1 MTLWRRT
8 AVPAAGTLCALI
20 VCGAAIVFGRADVAL
35 IGVALFASVAVATR
49 RPTTTDSVE
58 VTLTRTQEAEPAE
71 HSPEQERSRP
81 PVAGARGDAHRPAAP
96 VRIEVKAPVE
106 VELVL
111 LRITTLGFEVQQF
124 AVAPPAELHARVP
137 LAHSGEQELLAVEQ
151 RAVSRSAAF
160 VADAAPPTSLHVV
173 VEPELTPIR
182 FLPVPQRLRGLTG
195 AHQSG
200 RPGDGGEFRDIHP
213 FVSGDRLRRVDWK
226 ATARL
231 ARRPGDL
238 YVRRTNATSD
248 VDVAIVFDDADEVGE
263 AVAEWT
269 LGDPTLTGTTSMDVA
284 RNAAWSLASAY
295 LDAGDSVAFQVLS
308 RAGGAVPR
316 GSGGRQRE
324 RLKAAIAR
332 TAPHPR
338 FLTRART
345 PLVAPGAMIVLL
357 STFLDGDAV
366 RLAALWRAAGH
377 RVLAVD
383 TLPRPDAGALNR
395 RQLLALRVVLGR
407 RDERLLDLRA
417 VGADVVAWH
426 RSPAELAADLRSVSR
441 PRRP

>member
-1 MTLWRRT
+1 VTIWRRT
-8 AVPAAGTLCALI
+8 AVPAAGTLCGLI
-20 VCGAAIVFGRADVAL
+20 VCAAAIVFGRGDVAL
-35 IGVALFASVAVATR
+35 VGVALFVAVAIATR
-49 RPTTTDSVE
+49 RPATDPVE
-58 VTLTRTQEAEPAE
+58 VTLVQTQGEEPAE
-71 HSPEQERSRP
+71 RP
-81 PVAGARGDAHRPAAP
+81 PGRERTRTARAAARAETYRPAAP
-96 VRIEVKAPVE
+96 VHIEVTASDDI
-106 VELVL
+106 ELVL
-111 LRITTLGFEVQQF
+111 LRVTTLGFEVQQF
-124 AVAPPAELHARVP
+124 AVVPPARLHARVP
-137 LAHSGEQELLAVEQ
+137 LAHSGEQELLAAEQ
-151 RAVSRSAAF
+151 RGVTRGAAF
-160 VADAAPPTSLHVV
+160 VADVAPPTSLHVV

-182 FLPVPQRLRGLTG
+182 FLPVPHRLRGLTG

-231 ARRPGDL
+231 ARRSGDL

-248 VDVAIVFDDADEVGE
+248 IDVAIVFDDADDVGE

-284 RNAAWSLASAY
+284 RDAAWSLASAY
-295 LDAGDSVAFQVLS
+295 LDAGDAVAFQVLS

-366 RLAALWRAAGH
+366 RLASLWRAAGH

-383 TLPRPDAGALNR
+383 TLPRPDVNGLNR

-426 RSPAELAADLRSVSR
+426 RSSAELAADLRSVSR
-441 PRRP
+441 PRRS